1 MKRRG
6 YTAEAIN
13 NFCDTVGVTRRENEN
28 VIGMN
33 VLENEVRKVLDSVAP
48 RTMAIIDPVQLVIQ
62 NFKEVEVK

>member
-13 NFCDTVGVTRRENEN
+13 NFCDTVGVTRRGNEN

>member
-13 NFCDTVGVTRRENEN
+13 TFCDVIGVTRRGNQN

-33 VLENEVRKVLDSVAP
+33 VLENEVRKVLDISAL
-48 RTMAIIDPVQLVIQ
+48 RTMAIIDPIKLII
-62 NFKEVEVK
+62 